1 MLAFDWS
8 RIDEK
13 ADHAH
18 TWLEIPFT
26 DASPVHERVA
36 LIAVVAATE
45 AAAHDRGW
53 QGLQV
58 GRRQVRAWAASADGI
73 DREALERYLTEAA
86 AEAERKAA
94 EDGRRASMAT
104 VAAQKRFVEAKA
116 QAERLAQDIRK
127 S

>member
-8 RIDEK
+8 RTDEK

-18 TWLEIPFT
+18 AWIEVPFT
-26 DASPVHERVA
+26 DDSPIHERVA

-45 AAAHDRGW
+45 AAASDRGW
-53 QGLQV
+53 QGIQV

-73 DREALERYLTEAA
+73 DRAALERYLTEAA
-86 AEAERKAA
+86 REAERRAD
-94 EDGRRASMAT
+94 EDGRRARMAST
-104 VAAQKRFVEAKA
+104 AAQRQFVEAKA
-116 QAERLAQDIRK
+116 QAERLAEDIRG